1 MKDESFNYILSLT
14 VREKHCQLY
23 DVIQNKGKIQIE
35 KNFALV
41 SVIFGADALIS
52 GKRRV
57 IVLKLILYLQPKM
70 RYCSEQIVVK
80 QMKSSSLLRK
90 CYRTP

>member
-1 MKDESFNYILSLT
+1 MSQATAFSLSRLE
-14 VREKHCQLY
+14 REHCQPY
-23 DVIQNKGKIQIE
+23 DVIQNKGKIRIK

-52 GKRRV
+52 GKCRV

-70 RYCSEQIVVK
+70 RYCGEQIVMMK
-80 QMKSSSLLRK
+80 QRKSSSLHRE
-90 CYRTP
+90 CYRIP